1 MLNPRVATRY
11 AKSLLDLAEEKDI
24 VDQVY
29 DDMLY
34 LNKILKGHRDFVNL
48 FRSPVVPADKK
59 IKVVTALTQGKTSD
73 MTLAFLKLL
82 ITKGREASLPEIIPL
97 FIQQY
102 KQRNNINVVQLTTAT
117 PISDSL
123 KTQIINQVKAS
134 GNMEKIEL
142 EEKVDPKIIG
152 GFILQAG
159 DKLINASI
167 SYDLK
172 EISKQFDNNDFVYK
186 LR

>member
-34 LNKILKGHRDFVNL
+34 LNQILKGHRDFVNL
-48 FRSPVVPADKK
+48 FRSPVVPAGKK

-82 ITKGREASLPEIIPL
+82 ITKGREASLP
-97 FIQQY
+97 
-102 KQRNNINVVQLTTAT
+102 V
-117 PISDSL
+117 
-123 KTQIINQVKAS
+123 
-134 GNMEKIEL
+134 
-142 EEKVDPKIIG
+142 
-152 GFILQAG
+152 
-159 DKLINASI
+159 
-167 SYDLK
+167 
-172 EISKQFDNNDFVYK
+172 
-186 LR
+186 

>member
-24 VDQVY
+24 VDKVY

-34 LNKILKGHRDFVNL
+34 LNQILKGHRDFVNL

-59 IKVVTALTQGKTSD
+59 IKVVSALTQGKTSD

>member
-48 FRSPVVPADKK
+48 FRSPVVPAGKK